1 MFVNVVTTAANARP
15 MMNATAI
22 STRLPFAM
30 KSRNSFSM
38 TTSLRRYLR
47 GGYPNAGAVSWSA
60 HSPAC
65 VSDTLDGLQ
74 PAGVD
79 RVDECLEVLVVLIRV
94 ALREIGDRP
103 VEAIALA
110 EIRGDG
116 DGVP

>member
-60 HSPAC
+60 HSP
-65 VSDTLDGLQ
+65 
-74 PAGVD
+74 
-79 RVDECLEVLVVLIRV
+79 RVRSQIPSTASNLPEWTASTNAWKSLSF
-94 ALREIGDRP
+94 
-103 VEAIALA
+103 
-110 EIRGDG
+110 
-116 DGVP
+116 